1 MAKTDLF
8 ITFTVPYVNHYDE
21 KFAVRC
27 KDMEQAREVA
37 YDADSLYGITNIRL
51 RRCGKPKDGR
61 RILEYNDYWKYSKW
75 Y

>member
-8 ITFTVPYVNHYDE
+8 VTFSISHLFQSDE

-27 KDMEQAREVA
+27 KDMEQAEDVGQ
-37 YDADSLYGITNIRL
+37 DACSLAAVKNVRL
-51 RRCGKPKDGR
+51 RKCGKPRNRNIMSYDNYW
-61 RILEYNDYWKYSKW
+61 EYEEW